1 MNWLDIIVI
10 IIIAG
15 ITLAAFNAGLIR
27 EVVTL
32 IAVIVG
38 IVVAGALYDRLAKDV
53 LVFIDDEDAAE
64 AVSYLMLFGA
74 VYLFGQIGAYVLK
87 TGAALLMLG
96 PLDHLG
102 GAVFGF
108 VKGIIVVQVL
118 LVIFAAYPSL
128 ELDSAVA
135 NSDVARRIVD
145 DYGIVRYIVPD
156 NIQDRYDILLHPPL
170 VE

>member
-1 MNWLDIIVI
+1 MNWLDIVVIVV
-10 IIIAG
+10 IAA

-32 IAVIVG
+32 IAVVVG
-38 IVVAGALYDRLAKDV
+38 IVVAGALYSKLAKDV
-53 LVFIDDEDAAE
+53 LVFIGDEDAAE
-64 AVSYLMLFGA
+64 AISYLMLFGA

-102 GAVFGF
+102 GAIFGF
-108 VKGIIVVQVL
+108 VKGVIVVQVL

-135 NSDVARRIVD
+135 NSEVARRIVD
-145 DYGIVRYIVPD
+145 DYGIVRHVVPS
-156 NIQDRYDILLHPPL
+156 NIRDRYDILLHPPL
-170 VE
+170 TQ